1 MISSL
6 LFYPNF
12 IKENSTFYY
21 YSTLTVKNYTKNTT
35 IIFTNDNFG
44 KKKKASNFT
53 TRTFDPGMFEN
64 RMTSTLHSTL
74 II

>member
-1 MISSL
+1 M
-6 LFYPNF
+6 
-12 IKENSTFYY
+12 T
-21 YSTLTVKNYTKNTT
+21 TLV
-35 IIFTNDNFG
+35 

-74 II
+74 IIQQNTVLMKHAPTQQNFP

>member
-1 MISSL
+1 MTTL
-6 LFYPNF
+6 
-12 IKENSTFYY
+12 IK
-21 YSTLTVKNYTKNTT
+21 
-35 IIFTNDNFG
+35 

-64 RMTSTLHSTL
+64 RMTSTLHSSL

>member
-44 KKKKASNFT
+44 KKKKPRIS
-53 TRTFDPGMFEN
+53 PLE
-64 RMTSTLHSTL
+64 HSILVCLKTV
-74 II
+74 

>member
-21 YSTLTVKNYTKNTT
+21 YSTLIVKNYTKNTT

-44 KKKKASNFT
+44 KKKSLEF
-53 TRTFDPGMFEN
+53 
-64 RMTSTLHSTL
+64 HH
-74 II
+74 

>member
-21 YSTLTVKNYTKNTT
+21 YSTLIVKNYIKNTT

-44 KKKKASNFT
+44 KKKASNFT
-53 TRTFDPGMFEN
+53 TKTFDPGIFEN

>member
-12 IKENSTFYY
+12 IKENSTFHY
-21 YSTLTVKNYTKNTT
+21 YSTLIVENYTKNTT
-35 IIFTNDNFG
+35 IIFTNDNFDKN
-44 KKKKASNFT
+44 KKKPRIS
-53 TRTFDPGMFEN
+53 PLEHSILVFEN